1 MDRPF
6 WRGVAVIY
14 SSALGKEAAAEV
26 AKAVEALGAPAHIFQ
41 YRQLEEV
48 WGCYDAYIFV
58 MAMGGVIR
66 ALCGRLMGKEVDPPV
81 LVVTHDVKYIVPVLG
96 MHRGAN
102 KLATRLAQVL
112 DSTPVVS
119 TAAEIAGF
127 APLEDVERL
136 LLCELSPVDKLRAYK
151 ALTSGEEV
159 CIDAD
164 VHPPPGYSKGS
175 HCAVVIKRGCV
186 GEFCCRPWRLY
197 VGFGATSRATVDDVV
212 AAVMEAM
219 ADLKAQ
225 AVEAVASIKPIVYQ
239 VAEAL
244 GVRAVYL
251 KPEELI
257 EGRCLS
263 PPSQLAEIRVGV
275 GNVAERAAL
284 TAAGPGGELIYRK
297 RAFFKKVTVAVA
309 RV

>member
-14 SSALGKEAAAEV
+14 SSALGKKAAAEV

-127 APLEDVERL
+127 AP
-136 LLCELSPVDKLRAYK
+136 
-151 ALTSGEEV
+151 
-159 CIDAD
+159 
-164 VHPPPGYSKGS
+164 
-175 HCAVVIKRGCV
+175 
-186 GEFCCRPWRLY
+186 
-197 VGFGATSRATVDDVV
+197 
-212 AAVMEAM
+212 
-219 ADLKAQ
+219 
-225 AVEAVASIKPIVYQ
+225 
-239 VAEAL
+239 
-244 GVRAVYL
+244 
-251 KPEELI
+251 
-257 EGRCLS
+257 
-263 PPSQLAEIRVGV
+263 
-275 GNVAERAAL
+275 
-284 TAAGPGGELIYRK
+284 
-297 RAFFKKVTVAVA
+297 
-309 RV
+309 